1 MKKAFASHV
10 YHTVV
15 QENPKT
21 IQGLGTGRSKTKMK
35 DKRDPNTN
43 FQETPEAQTSGMIM
57 TAVMVM
63 IKTSNFDITNV
74 FVPGGV
80 IDNSFSY
87 NVTTN
92 KPKE

>member
-43 FQETPEAQTSGMIM
+43 FQETPESQTSGMIM

-63 IKTSNFDITNV
+63 IKTSNFGITNV